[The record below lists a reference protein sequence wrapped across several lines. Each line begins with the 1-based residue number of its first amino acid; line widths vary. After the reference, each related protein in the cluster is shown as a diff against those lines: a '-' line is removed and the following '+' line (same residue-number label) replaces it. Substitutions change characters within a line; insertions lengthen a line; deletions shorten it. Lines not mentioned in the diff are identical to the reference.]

1 MQTIPSDA
9 ERWKAGLGAAVL
21 CHIRHICDI
30 HLVRLI
36 RRISLISLIWGICG
50 MAPVP
55 ATWGALAT
63 GGAQPA
69 ASAAEASEGAP
80 AAVHDAGSA
89 GGASLGREKPWR
101 IQGNLSEACTC
112 SVPCTCNFG
121 GAPSPNHFCYAVFSL
136 DIRKGH
142 WGDVALDGLRLGA
155 GNASKG
161 TVWYLDE
168 RATEAQEAALRA
180 IAHTIDAK
188 LVAYWKGVD
197 PKIVEDPQFTLLDF
211 KKVKI
216 EQEAGEKGNRLK
228 IGDAGGFESDYLIG
242 IDGKTPVVV
251 ENNWSWN
258 ILHGIKGKTRKLVYH
273 DAYGNRIDTAA
284 TNANQGGFDW
294 NDRTPIYLR

>member
-9 ERWKAGLGAAVL
+9 QRWKAGLGAVVL
-21 CHIRHICDI
+21 SHFRHIRDIRDIRHIRDI
-30 HLVRLI
+30 RLI
-36 RRISLISLIWGICG
+36 YLISLISLICGICG

-55 ATWGALAT
+55 ATWAALAT

-168 RATEAQEAALRA
+168 RATGRRKRRCARSRTRSTRSSSRTGRA
-180 IAHTIDAK
+180 SIRRSS
-188 LVAYWKGVD
+188 
-197 PKIVEDPQFTLLDF
+197 KIRSSPCST
-211 KKVKI
+211 
-216 EQEAGEKGNRLK
+216 
-228 IGDAGGFESDYLIG
+228 S
-242 IDGKTPVVV
+242 
-251 ENNWSWN
+251 
-258 ILHGIKGKTRKLVYH
+258 RK
-273 DAYGNRIDTAA
+273 
-284 TNANQGGFDW
+284 
-294 NDRTPIYLR
+294 